1 MSKITSPQAE
11 MLQRNYL
18 STVSEIVNER
28 MQSLYLVES
37 GKYEILN
44 SLRRLETVIGK
55 DQVRAWIVAE
65 YLDLA

>member
-1 MSKITSPQAE
+1 